1 MVYHQKTRNHK
12 PTFNASLIDTV
23 TVKANSQSSG
33 RRKIVAK
40 FFLAC
45 SRARHSAR
53 RLAFLFAIKTRGR
66 RITPRSQKNSGRRTL
81 TSPTKRNTEF
91 GIGRAGDALPRARR
105 SGA

>member
-1 MVYHQKTRNHK
+1 MVAHQRSRSRQ
-12 PTFNASLIDTV
+12 PTFNASSTAADR
-23 TVKANSQSSG
+23 VKAKLPPSG

-40 FFLAC
+40 FFPAC
-45 SRARHSAR
+45 SRARHYAR

-91 GIGRAGDALPRARR
+91 GIGRAGEA
-105 SGA
+105 

>member
-1 MVYHQKTRNHK
+1 MVAHQKSRSRK
-12 PTFNASLIDTV
+12 PTFNARPIDAGP
-23 TVKANSQSSG
+23 VKAKSRPSG
-33 RRKIVAK
+33 RRKIVAQ

-66 RITPRSQKNSGRRTL
+66 RIMPRSQENSGRRTL

-91 GIGRAGDALPRARR
+91 GIGRAGDA
-105 SGA
+105 

>member
-1 MVYHQKTRNHK
+1 MVAHQRSRSRK
-12 PTFNASLIDTV
+12 PTFNASSIDADP
-23 TVKANSQSSG
+23 VKAKSPPSG

-40 FFLAC
+40 FFPGFL
-45 SRARHSAR
+45 RARHSAR

-91 GIGRAGDALPRARR
+91 GIGRAGDELPRARR